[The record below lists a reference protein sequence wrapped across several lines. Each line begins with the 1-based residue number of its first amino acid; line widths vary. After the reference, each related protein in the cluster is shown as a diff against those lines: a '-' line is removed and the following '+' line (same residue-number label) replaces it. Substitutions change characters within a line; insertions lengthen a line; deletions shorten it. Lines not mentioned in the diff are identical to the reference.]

1 MAEIILLIL
10 AIFIYLFYERKN
22 KRIINNQHICES
34 YIEKRLYNELK
45 KNGFNPIPQ
54 VKCGPYR
61 IDIAIPE
68 YRLAIECDGKAYHS
82 SPEQKKHDA
91 RKNYYLKKNG
101 WKVCRLSGK
110 SINSRL
116 SYCIN
121 HIKKRAFS

>member
-1 MAEIILLIL
+1 MEYVIVLII
-10 AIFIYLFYERKN
+10 AFIFLKINLSKYKEKN
-22 KRIINNQHICES
+22 INQHICES

-61 IDIAIPE
+61 IDLALYE

-82 SPEQKKHDA
+82 TPEQKKHDA
-91 RKNYYLKKNG
+91 RKNHYLKKNG

-110 SINSRL
+110 TINSNIG
-116 SYCIN
+116 YAIN
-121 HIKKRAFS
+121 HIKKRALR